1 MSKKNLN
8 KQIREIADRLPPV
21 KEDHVSG
28 YFMQE
33 VDDGLQR
40 PSSYHYLVDV
50 NHERRLRKAY
60 ERHGMEGIKHYLDS
74 IRNLQTKRNEELSK
88 EPTPDQHL

>member
-1 MSKKNLN
+1 MNKKEVT

-28 YFMQE
+28 YYLQDIE
-33 VDDGLQR
+33 GGLKR
-40 PSSYHYLVDV
+40 PSAHHYLVDV

-60 ERHGMEGIKHYLDS
+60 ERFGMDGIKNYL
-74 IRNLQTKRNEELSK
+74 NQLHQLQLQRNEQLSK
-88 EPTPDQHL
+88 EPIPDQD